1 MARLLLFAQ
10 AREIAGRSSDSV
22 AGSTVAEV
30 LAAAVAAY
38 GDEFAA
44 LLECCR
50 VWVNGD
56 EPPEGLASMVGE
68 ADEVAIIPPVSG
80 G

>member
-10 AREIAGRSSDSV
+10 AREIAGRSSDDV

-30 LAAAVAAY
+30 LAAAVASY
-38 GDEFAA
+38 GDVFAT
-44 LLECCR
+44 LLECSR

-56 EPPEGLASMVGE
+56 EPHDGLATVVGE
-68 ADEVAIIPPVSG
+68 TDEVAIIPPVSG